1 MTADFGVDVSC
12 WDGSNPPD
20 LDPYFRLVRGKRL
33 LCEVALRRIFCLP
46 GSYTQAPGFK
56 SVDLMALVNKA
67 ESHLDTAALSEQ
79 ASAAIRAD
87 ERFDP
92 TTTMAQITLVNATLT
107 AKLQLGPADGSP
119 PFQLTATV
127 ANVKSPSPLFKI
139 AFPHEIS

>member
-1 MTADFGVDVSC
+1 MTADYGVDVSC
-12 WDGSNPPD
+12 WDGKNPPD
-20 LDPYFRLVRGKRL
+20 LDPYFRLIRGKRL
-33 LCEVALRRIFCLP
+33 LCEVALRRVFCLP

-56 SVDLMALVNKA
+56 SIDLMALVNKA

-92 TTTMAQITLVNATLT
+92 AATLATITLVDDKLT

-127 ANVKSPSPLFKI
+127 ANVKLPSPLFQI
-139 AFPHEIS
+139 AFPPETS